1 MRELL
6 GQMTE
11 NAGLKKRVDDQGHD
25 IMSPVAGT
33 GTSEDHPDKLCIMS
47 VTSC

>member
-1 MRELL
+1 MREIHEEMA
-6 GQMTE
+6 G

-33 GTSEDHPDKLCIMS
+33 GTREDRPDNL
-47 VTSC
+47 